1 MQRQHV
7 RRPSQIGQVV
17 DRFDPGL
24 SRTFRCDERVVGQ
37 HPGAEAPDQT
47 AGDGATDA
55 SEAHDP
61 HR

>member
-7 RRPSQIGQVV
+7 RHASQTGQVA

-24 SRTFRCDERVVGQ
+24 SRTFRCDERVVGH
-37 HPGAEAPDQT
+37 HPGAEASDQT
-47 AGDGATDA
+47 AGDSATDA
-55 SEAHDP
+55 SEAYDP